1 MLDSF
6 PSSAVTMR
14 FSVKLIDE
22 SDRDDYVGGVAAA
35 Y

>member
-14 FSVKLIDE
+14 FFVKLIGE
-22 SDRDDYVGGVAAA
+22 SDRDDYVGWAAAA

>member
-1 MLDSF
+1 MLDSS
-6 PSSAVTMR
+6 PSSAVIKR

-22 SDRDDYVGGVAAA
+22 SDRDDYVGGVATA

>member
-14 FSVKLIDE
+14 FFVKLIDE
-22 SDRDDYVGGVAAA
+22 SDRDDYLGGVAAA